1 MTTPGER
8 LAQLKKEHGTLDKVL
23 EKTSMYTYI
32 VYDEYGDISYRST
45 EIPPK
50 DILKNKK
57 TATLKTADCKILDE
71 SGKGIGQPRDSRHPC
86 IRVSCG
92 SSQPVY

>member
-32 VYDEYGDISYRST
+32 VYD
-45 EIPPK
+45 
-50 DILKNKK
+50 
-57 TATLKTADCKILDE
+57 
-71 SGKGIGQPRDSRHPC
+71 
-86 IRVSCG
+86 
-92 SSQPVY
+92 